1 MTRCS
6 SKQVVGES
14 VTEKKNCNVCESEQI
29 SLLVGKDGHSVFQC
43 KSCGLAFT
51 YPQPEAIA
59 EQYDSSYF
67 DLYRCRRT
75 FRIKRSD
82 SRLRAIELIREPGRI
97 LDIGCSL
104 GYFVEA
110 ANTRGWQGSGIE
122 ISPYASEEAR
132 QLGLD
137 VRMGV
142 IEDAAYPDAAF
153 DCVTAWDVI
162 EHVPDPTKHMIEVRR
177 ILADGGLLVICTPN
191 LGHLNFRIKRENWRH
206 LKPAEHIYYFQKSS
220 ICALLEKTGFDVVYP
235 PVFGGRSFAGSLRA
249 SVRCAIS
256 RFVQFNDV
264 MTVYGVKR

>member
-1 MTRCS
+1 MT
-6 SKQVVGES
+6 
-14 VTEKKNCNVCESEQI
+14 KKRICNVCGSEQL
-29 SLLVGKDGHSVFQC
+29 SLLANKNGHSVFQC

-51 YPQPEAIA
+51 HPQPESIV

-67 DLYRCRRT
+67 DLYRCRRA
-75 FRIKRSD
+75 FRLKRAD
-82 SRLRAIELIREPGRI
+82 ARLRAIELIREPGRI

-110 ANTRGWQGSGIE
+110 ANARGWQGAGIE

-142 IEDAAYPDAAF
+142 LEDADYPDASF
-153 DCVTAWDVI
+153 DCVTMWDVI
-162 EHVPDPTKHMIEVRR
+162 EHVSDPTKHMIEVSR
-177 ILADGGLLVICTPN
+177 ILADDALIVIGTPN
-191 LGHLNFRIKRENWRH
+191 LGHVRFKMKRGKWRH
-206 LKPAEHIYYFQKSS
+206 LKPAEHIFYFQKSS
-220 ICALLEKTGFDVVYP
+220 ISALLKKTGFDVVYP
-235 PVFGGRSFAGSLRA
+235 PVFGGRSFAGSLGA

-264 MTVYGVKR
+264 LTVYGVKR